1 MAGRE
6 YPDRPLLGAGAV
18 IVSGNEV
25 VLVRRAHPPRLGEWS
40 IPGGLVELGE
50 TLRQA
55 AEREALEE
63 TNLMVEAGEV
73 LEVFES
79 ITPDAQGKIN
89 FHYVVVDFLCRL
101 KSGELR
107 AGADASEAQWASRS
121 KLTEL
126 NLSEATLRVIHKAFE
141 LSANR

>member
-1 MAGRE
+1 MQGRE
-6 YPDRPLLGAGAV
+6 YPDRPLLGVGAV
-18 IVSGNEV
+18 IVRGDEV
-25 VLVRRAHPPRLGEWS
+25 ALVRRAHAPRLGEWS

-63 TNLMVEAGEV
+63 TSLVIESGEV

-79 ITPDAQGKIN
+79 ITPDAAGKIN
-89 FHYVVVDFLCRL
+89 FHYVVVDFLCNL

-107 AGADASEAQWASRS
+107 AGADASEARWVSRS
-121 KLTEL
+121 SLHEL
-126 NLSEATLRVIHKAFE
+126 NLTEITLRVLHKAFA
-141 LSANR
+141 LTAS

>member
-1 MAGRE
+1 MPDRE
-6 YPDRPLLGAGAV
+6 YPDRPLLGVGAV
-18 IVSGNEV
+18 IVRGDEV
-25 VLVRRAHPPRLGEWS
+25 ALVRRAHPPRLGEWS

-63 TNLMVEAGEV
+63 TSLVVEAGDV

-79 ITPDAQGKIN
+79 ITPDAAGKIN
-89 FHYVVVDFLCRL
+89 FHYVVVDFFCRL

-107 AGADASEAQWASRS
+107 AGADASEARWVSRS
-121 KLTEL
+121 KLDEL
-126 NLSEATLRVIHKAFE
+126 NLTETTLRVLHKAFK
-141 LSANR
+141 LTPS